1 MQKLSRRSVLR
12 GVAGSSLVTV
22 APTTVSAQKTSIE
35 NGFFDAIENLSESD
49 RKTALATCAN
59 TLCRDVSQPNR
70 PVEAIVDNTD
80 DITDHLRRVRFVVR
94 ILNEQQITS
103 TIDESMVR
111 SIEGD
116 YDRATRFIPLVGA
129 LNNLQSAACT
139 IEEPPEPR
147 QVERFMYACLAFGAE
162 VVLWHS
168 TAPYRM
174 AWSATRFA
182 SNRSILRYAN
192 HGCNGCIAA
201 VMSELHWGLRALPYN
216 VASEDRIEFISKKVD
231 DVQAEAR
238 DIDYDHEVDLDIT
251 EHDIRRAVNSTDLGE
266 GGGAPM
272 PRRSQGP
279 IERYLPSFPELPDPS
294 DWLPDWLS

>member
-1 MQKLSRRSVLR
+1 MKRRLLLKSI
-12 GVAGSSLVTV
+12 AASLPLFSAKPSAASPSTSTV
-22 APTTVSAQKTSIE
+22 E
-35 NGFFDAIENLSESD
+35 NEFFDSLEDIEETEGD
-49 RKTALATCAN
+49 DALITCAN
-59 TLCRDVSQPNR
+59 ALCQDVSQSTTPTEEII
-70 PVEAIVDNTD
+70 EATD
-80 DITDHLRRVRFVVR
+80 ELDDQLRRVRFAVR
-94 ILNEQQITS
+94 ILNEQRITS
-103 TIDESMVR
+103 AIDESMVR

-129 LNNLQSAACT
+129 LNNLQSAACA
-139 IEEPPEPR
+139 IDEPPEPS

-201 VMSELHWGLRALPYN
+201 MMSELHWALRALPYN
-216 VASEDRIEFISKKVD
+216 VTSEDRIEFISEKLD
-231 DVQAEAR
+231 DLQAEAR
-238 DIDYDHEVDLDIT
+238 EIDYDHEIDLDLS
-251 EHDIRRAVNSTDLGE
+251 EEDIRRAVNSTDLE
-266 GGGAPM
+266 GAPVAPM

-279 IERYLPSFPELPDPS
+279 IERYLPPLPDPT